1 MTFSYNPDAEPVL
14 KDLSFH
20 IKEGEYIGIVGSSGC
35 GKSTLLKLLLGFEK
49 PQQGKIYY
57 DGKDIDSMDKRELR
71 KKFGVVLQDGKLI
84 SGSIYDNIVITA
96 PSATMKRVEQVVRE
110 VGLEE
115 DIKQMPMGLH
125 TILSENSGTISGGQ
139 QQRILIARAIV
150 GRPKVLFFDEATSA
164 LDNVTQAMVCE
175 SLSRLHS
182 TRMVIAHR
190 LSTVM
195 DCDRIF
201 VMDGGSIVEQGS
213 YRELME
219 QKGLFYELA
228 KRQMA

>member
-1 MTFSYNPDAEPVL
+1 
-14 KDLSFH
+14 
-20 IKEGEYIGIVGSSGC
+20 
-35 GKSTLLKLLLGFEK
+35 
-49 PQQGKIYY
+49 
-57 DGKDIDSMDKRELR
+57 
-71 KKFGVVLQDGKLI
+71 
-84 SGSIYDNIVITA
+84 
-96 PSATMKRVEQVVRE
+96 
-110 VGLEE
+110 
-115 DIKQMPMGLH
+115 MPMGLH